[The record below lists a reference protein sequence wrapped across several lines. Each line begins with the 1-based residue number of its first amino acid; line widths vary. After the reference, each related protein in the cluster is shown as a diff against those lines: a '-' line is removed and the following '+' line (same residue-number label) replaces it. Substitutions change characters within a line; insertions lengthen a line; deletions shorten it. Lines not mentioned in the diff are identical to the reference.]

1 MTDNFSNQN
10 EVRLELIKK
19 LIEENKKID
28 RTDNTTSI
36 NARNSNKIIKD
47 LLDDL
52 E

>member
-19 LIEENKKID
+19 LIEENKKIE

-36 NARNSNKIIKD
+36 NTRNSNKIIKD